1 MGYARS
7 PKLYS
12 YELLEPGQQPITYPG
27 QFVNGLNL
35 AAGDRILFGRATG
48 EIVDPISHIRI
59 CLPSA
64 PALSRIF
71 AGVSVHSTDAKD
83 PENSAYLTGDVF
95 GRLEV
100 GYINVYTEEPASPS
114 DAVRF
119 RVVNDPLNPLKTRG
133 NFCKTPIP
141 GQTALLTG
149 ARFDSVS
156 SDSGIICLFLS
167 DFTSV
172 TLD

>member
-1 MGYARS
+1 MGYATT

-12 YELLEPGQQPITYPG
+12 SESLGPGQQPNTYPG

-48 EIVDPISHIRI
+48 ENVNPNSRIRT
-59 CLPSA
+59 CMPSA
-64 PALSRIF
+64 PNLSRVF

-83 PENSAYLTGDVF
+83 HENSAYLSGDTF

-100 GYINVYTEEPASPS
+100 GYINVYVEEPAGPS

-119 RVVNDPLNPLKTRG
+119 RVVNDPSNPSKIRG
-133 NFCKTPIP
+133 NFCKTAIP

-156 SDSGIICLFLS
+156 SDSGIISLFLS
-167 DFTSV
+167 DFTAV
-172 TLD
+172 ALD